1 MSRRSTRRPDADGL
15 NPPHGASSA
24 SAAGAAGDPGT
35 SVAGAVGDPGTG
47 PHAEPEQV
55 ARRICLDQLDR
66 APRTRAQLADT
77 MQRRFVPDEVAAR
90 VLDRLEEVGLVD
102 DAAFAAAWV
111 RSRHATRGLSG
122 RALAR
127 ELRGRGIAAETIA
140 AAVGELDDDTEL
152 DTARDL
158 VRRKLRSMRSV
169 PVEARRRRLVSL
181 LGRKGYPAAVA
192 YRVVRE
198 LVESDALSAE
208 MPDTQGE

>member
-1 MSRRSTRRPDADGL
+1 MSRRSTRRPDADG
-15 NPPHGASSA
+15 PDSA
-24 SAAGAAGDPGT
+24 SDA
-35 SVAGAVGDPGTG
+35 SAVGDPGTG
-47 PHAEPEQV
+47 PQADPEQV

-90 VLDRLEEVGLVD
+90 VLDRLEDVGLVD

-127 ELRGRGIAAETIA
+127 ELRGRGVADETVT

-152 DTARDL
+152 DTAREL
-158 VRRKLRSMRSV
+158 VRRKLRSMGSV
-169 PVEARRRRLVSL
+169 SVEARRRRLVSL
-181 LGRKGYPAAVA
+181 LGRKGYPAGVA

-198 LVESDALSAE
+198 LVESDASSAE